1 MPQSLEE
8 RFLDQV
14 RNLRP
19 GDHQAL
25 QEVADTL
32 CSIREHEGIISKK
45 LKDACSCHHL
55 LRQIAEG
62 DIDDVTDRDAGESFI
77 GASADLADK

>member
-14 RNLRP
+14 RNLRR

-25 QEVADTL
+25 QAAADTL
-32 CSIREHEGIISKK
+32 CSIRAHTGAISKQ
-45 LKDACSCHHL
+45 LKDACACHNL

-62 DIDDVTDRDAGESFI
+62 DVDDVTDRDAGESFI